1 MAVLSRLRS
10 QYRRAVDDP
19 PHTPGPLPW
28 LGVAIQYGKDAGAM
42 LTRLRAEHGDT
53 FSVFL
58 AGDRVTFVTNP
69 LDYQAVLACRDLD
82 FHELAND
89 ISSMAF
95 DHGHGSLPR
104 LEEAGVSEVGI
115 TRMRGDD
122 LADMTGRVQAC
133 FEEVLLDQE
142 VPSDTETFYDWL
154 GDVVFSATGRAVF
167 GDGFEQDVSR
177 ADFHAVD
184 DAFPLLLA
192 GLPARL
198 LGVHSARNALK
209 KVMAIERSNA
219 AAVTIER
226 FKLFHTHGDPSEL
239 GAYQLAFLWATQAN
253 TLPAAFWTL
262 AFLMN
267 DASALERVSEEV
279 RSVLDEA
286 PTVDGR
292 PQMSMAIL
300 QRLVHV
306 DSAINEALR
315 LTSGSLTIRVALQD
329 VELHLEGGK
338 TLKVRA
344 GERVGLYPWLT
355 HHDARIYEAPDTYR
369 FDRFV
374 ENGKRRR
381 SFSLDG
387 RKVAHFLMPF
397 GGGVSMCPGRHF
409 ARNEIKILTALML
422 YHFSLE
428 AKWNALPGF
437 VEGRAGLGV
446 FGPAEDVAAR
456 LTRRQP

>member
-1 MAVLSRLRS
+1 MSLFSSLRS
-10 QYRRAVDDP
+10 QYRRASDDP

-28 LGVAIQYGKDAGAM
+28 LGVAVQYGKDAGAM

-69 LDYQAVLACRDLD
+69 HDYQTVLACRDLD

-89 ISSMAF
+89 ISSVAF
-95 DHGHGSLPR
+95 DHGHESLPR
-104 LEEAGVSEVGI
+104 LEEAGVSEIAI

-133 FEEVLLDQE
+133 FEDVLLDTDI
-142 VPSDTETFYDWL
+142 PANTDAFYDWL

-167 GDGFEQDVSR
+167 GDGFEHDVSR
-177 ADFHAVD
+177 TDFHAVD

-198 LGVHSARNALK
+198 LGVQAARDSLK
-209 KVMAIERSNA
+209 RVMAIERANA
-219 AAVTIER
+219 AAVTVER
-226 FKLFHTHGDPSEL
+226 FKLFREHGDPSEL

-267 DASALERVSEEV
+267 DAAALKAVGDEV
-279 RSVLDEA
+279 RTVLKEA
-286 PTVDGR
+286 PFEGGR
-292 PQMSMAIL
+292 PQLTPAIL

-315 LTSGSLTIRVALQD
+315 LTSGSLTIRVALRD
-329 VELHLEGGK
+329 VELDLEGGK

-355 HHDARIYEAPDTYR
+355 HHDQRIYEAPDTYR

-374 ENGKRRR
+374 AAGKRRR
-381 SFSLDG
+381 SFLLEG

-409 ARNEIKILTALML
+409 ARNEIKILTTLML
-422 YHFSLE
+422 YHFTLE
-428 AKWNALPGF
+428 PSWNALPGF

-446 FGPAEDVAAR
+446 FGPAEDVSAR
-456 LTRRQP
+456 LKRRSQ